1 MTSLAGRHVLV
12 TGANRGIGAAVARAF
27 SAQGAKVSL
36 MVRDA
41 SSATAVAVADSLTTP
56 HCIVTADVTDRTASQ
71 AACAEAAAKLG
82 PIDILINNAGSAAS
96 SPFLKTDVALFQRM
110 INEHLFA
117 PIHTIQAVLP
127 SMIERKSGHIV
138 NIASIAALGGAP
150 YITAYVSAKHA
161 ELGLTRALAAEF
173 GPQGIAINAVCPG
186 YTDTDMVQRGVDKI
200 VAKTGL
206 SADRA
211 LRSMLAESG
220 QTRLVTVEEVAAAV
234 LQLCTA
240 PADAPNGRA
249 VVVDGSKPA

>member
-1 MTSLAGRHVLV
+1 MTALTGRHVLV
-12 TGANRGIGAAVARAF
+12 TGANRGIGAAIARAF

-41 SSATAVAVADSLTTP
+41 ASAVKVAESLAGP
-56 HCIVTADVTDRTASQ
+56 HCVVTADVTDRAASQ

-82 PIDILINNAGSAAS
+82 PINILINTAGSAAS
-96 SPFLKTDVALFQRM
+96 APFMRTDVALFQRM
-110 INEHLFA
+110 INEHLLA
-117 PIHTIQAVLP
+117 PLHTIHAVLP
-127 SMIERKSGHIV
+127 SMVERKAGHIV

-173 GPQGIAINAVCPG
+173 GPQGISVNAVCPG

-211 LRSMLAESG
+211 LRSMLGESG
-220 QTRLVTVEEVAAAV
+220 QSRLVTVEEVANAV
-234 LQLCTA
+234 IALCTA
-240 PADAPNGRA
+240 PADAPTGQA
-249 VVVDGSKPA
+249 VVVDGSTPA